1 MTVSP
6 KMVGRIAGGFYLL
19 MFVFTFLAT
28 WARNGIV
35 VAGDASATANNIRN
49 STSLFRVSILAD
61 LVQQVFFLLAF
72 MALYLLLR
80 HADQLVAGAMVVFT
94 AVAVGIYSLNL
105 LNLTSAMNVAT
116 DSQYTQVFGSTNAD
130 QLTALYTNAFAS
142 GYMLSGIFFGL
153 LLLALG
159 YLVIKAGFF
168 HWVIG
173 ALLILGGIGYVADTF
188 ARALIDGYGTGVT
201 ILLIPGAIAEMLMT
215 GWLLV
220 FGVRLPKSTA
230 HATPQ
235 KLQPTA

>member
-1 MTVSP
+1 MTASP
-6 KMVGRIAGGFYLL
+6 KTVARIAGLFYLL
-19 MFVFTFLAT
+19 MFGFTALAT

-61 LVQQVFFLLAF
+61 LLQVVSFVLAF
-72 MALYLLLR
+72 MALYVLLR
-80 HADQLVAGAMVVFT
+80 HANQLVAGAMVVFC
-94 AVAVGIYSLNL
+94 AVAIGIYSLNL

-116 DSQYTQVFGSTNAD
+116 DNQYTQSFGATSAD
-130 QLTALYTNAFAS
+130 QLTALYTTTFAS
-142 GYMLSGIFFGL
+142 GYMFSGIFFGL

-168 HWVIG
+168 HWVLG
-173 ALLILGGIGYVADTF
+173 ALLIIAGVGYVGDTF

-201 ILLIPGAIAEMLMT
+201 ILLIPGAIAEILLT
-215 GWLLV
+215 LWLLV
-220 FGVRLPKSTA
+220 FGVRLPKTA
-230 HATPQ
+230 GGTTPQ

>member
-6 KMVGRIAGGFYLL
+6 KVIGRIAGGFYLL
-19 MFVFTFLAT
+19 MFAFTFLAT

-35 VAGDASATANNIRN
+35 VTGDAGATASNIRN

-61 LVQQVFFLLAF
+61 LLQLVFFLLAF
-72 MALYLLLR
+72 MALYVLLR
-80 HADQLVAGAMVVFT
+80 HAHQLAAGAMVVFS

-116 DSQYTQVFGSTNAD
+116 DNQYTQVFGSTNAD
-130 QLTALYTNAFAS
+130 QLTTLYTTTFAS

-153 LLLALG
+153 LLLTLG

-168 HWVIG
+168 HWVLG
-173 ALLILGGIGYVADTF
+173 ALLILGGIGYVGDTF

-201 ILLIPGAIAEMLMT
+201 ILLIPGAIAEMLLT
-215 GWLLV
+215 LWLLV
-220 FGVRLPKSTA
+220 FGVRLPKAAASV
-230 HATPQ
+230 TPQ

>member
-6 KMVGRIAGGFYLL
+6 KTVARVAGGFYLL
-19 MFVFTFLAT
+19 MFAFTFLAT

-61 LVQQVFFLLAF
+61 LLQLVFFLLAF
-72 MALYLLLR
+72 MALYVVLR
-80 HADQLVAGAMVVFT
+80 NANHLAAGAMVVFT

-105 LNLTSAMNVAT
+105 LNLNSAMNVAT
-116 DSQYTQVFGSTNAD
+116 DHQYTQVFGSASAD
-130 QLTALYTNAFAS
+130 QLTALYTSTFAS
-142 GYMLSGIFFGL
+142 GYMLSGVFFGL

-168 HWVIG
+168 HWVLG

-201 ILLIPGAIAEMLMT
+201 ILLIPGAIAEILLT
-215 GWLLV
+215 LWLLA
-220 FGVRLPKSTA
+220 FGVRVPKTA
-230 HATPQ
+230 AKAPQ